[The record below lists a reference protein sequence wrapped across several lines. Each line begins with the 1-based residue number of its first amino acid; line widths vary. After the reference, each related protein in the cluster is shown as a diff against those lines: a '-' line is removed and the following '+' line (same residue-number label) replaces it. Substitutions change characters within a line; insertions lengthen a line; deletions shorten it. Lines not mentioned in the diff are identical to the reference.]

1 MAEEKEVEFEIEGEE
16 AQAKVPE
23 VKTEVPDDEDDIEIE
38 VIDDVPE
45 ADRGKVPS
53 EPPAE
58 VTEEELLSHSEK
70 VRRRLQHLGKAYHD
84 ERRAK
89 EAAQREKDELE
100 RLARAMLEENKQL
113 KGNVSKSQ
121 TAMLEQAKK
130 AAKAEVDEATRK
142 FSEAYQSGD
151 PEEVTKAQQALIQ
164 ATLRADKINGI
175 KVAPLQEQTKP
186 VKTQENDAPA
196 YTPDPA
202 AKAWAE
208 KNPWFG
214 QRGKE
219 AMTAF
224 ALGIDMELKQEGRIK
239 PDSQAF
245 YDQIDA
251 RIRKAFPENFPSDPP
266 KGEKETKKPAPTVVA
281 PASRSTK
288 PVKIVLTQTA
298 IRLAKNMGLTPEQY
312 AREVAKLNERTQNV

>member
-16 AQAKVPE
+16 ALAKTPGTTPE
-23 VKTEVPDDEDDIEIE
+23 EPDDELEIE

-53 EPPAE
+53 DPPAE

-70 VRRRLQHLGKAYHD
+70 VRRRLQHLGKGYHD

-89 EAAQREKDELE
+89 EAAQREKDEAL
-100 RLARAMLEENKQL
+100 RVAKALLEENKAL
-113 KGNVSKSQ
+113 KGNVNKSQ

-164 ATLRADKINGI
+164 ATLRADKVNGI

-196 YTPDPA
+196 YTPTPE

-219 AMTAF
+219 DMTAF
-224 ALGIDMELKQEGRIK
+224 ALGLDMKLKQEGRLI

-251 RIRKAFPENFPSDPP
+251 RLRKAFPEDFPSETKPP
-266 KGEKETKKPAPTVVA
+266 EKETKKPSSTVVA

-298 IRLAKNMGLTPEQY
+298 LGIAKKMGLTPEQY
-312 AREVAKLNERTQNV
+312 AREVAKLNERTQ